1 MLLVASGRRPTA
13 AAMGLLK
20 DMKAADVV
28 SLSLSLSAA
37 ALSGFVLWSNLRA
50 GDEPSPG
57 AGSAKPTAQEEKKR
71 KQAARCRAIETLIME
86 RGQAGTKDYRVHVL
100 AKDGDEAKT
109 VAELSLWHDVPLAA
123 PGSAGRGSLFNFIC
137 EIPKCTRKKF
147 EVATTEGAT
156 PIKQDTKKGVLREFK
171 KGDIFFNYG
180 CFPRTWEDPRH
191 TSPDTGYPGDN
202 DPLDVCEIGLRQVRT
217 GEIRA
222 VKVLGVLAMI
232 DDDETDWKVVA
243 IDAEDRWASELN
255 DVDDVERLLPGTVG
269 LIREWFRTYKI
280 PDGKPPNKFAFEERC
295 LPAAYALKVIHE
307 THESYLEL
315 IKEGKGHE
323 DLHVPGTGHEHLRH
337 LRRDSSITK
346 TLSQAPV
353 AYDAALPARVSA

>member
-1 MLLVASGRRPTA
+1 MPKAEHITTA
-13 AAMGLLK
+13 I
-20 DMKAADVV
+20 
-28 SLSLSLSAA
+28 SAA
-37 ALSGFVLWSNLRA
+37 AVAVSLAVLLKQRRRDRRASDAEPLEEPGSPRLSKAEAHDARLDELNTLVLER
-50 GDEPSPG
+50 
-57 AGSAKPTAQEEKKR
+57 GSANT
-71 KQAARCRAIETLIME
+71 T
-86 RGQAGTKDYRVHVL
+86 DYRVHVL
-100 AKDGDEAKT
+100 D
-109 VAELSLWHDVPLAA
+109 AA
-123 PGSAGRGSLFNFIC
+123 PRASSTPTFNFVC

-147 EVATTEGAT
+147 EVATNEHVT

-337 LRRDSSITK
+337 LRRDSSITR
-346 TLSQAPV
+346 THSQAPV

>member
-1 MLLVASGRRPTA
+1 MPKAEHVTTA
-13 AAMGLLK
+13 I
-20 DMKAADVV
+20 
-28 SLSLSLSAA
+28 SAA
-37 ALSGFVLWSNLRA
+37 AVAVSLAVLLKQRRRDRRGSDAEPLE
-50 GDEPSPG
+50 EPSSPRLSK
-57 AGSAKPTAQEEKKR
+57 AEAHDARLDELNTLVLERGSANT
-71 KQAARCRAIETLIME
+71 T
-86 RGQAGTKDYRVHVL
+86 DYRVHVL
-100 AKDGDEAKT
+100 DAPRAAGRSGSAK
-109 VAELSLWHDVPLAA
+109 ELSLWHDVPLVAA
-123 PGSAGRGSLFNFIC
+123 DGAPASSAPTFNFVC

-147 EVATTEGAT
+147 EVATNEHVT

-323 DLHVPGTGHEHLRH
+323 DLHVPGTGHAHLRH